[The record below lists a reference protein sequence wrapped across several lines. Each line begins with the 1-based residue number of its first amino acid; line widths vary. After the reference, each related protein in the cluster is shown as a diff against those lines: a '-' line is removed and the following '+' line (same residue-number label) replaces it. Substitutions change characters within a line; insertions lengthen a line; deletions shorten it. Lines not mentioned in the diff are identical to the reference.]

1 MLQLH
6 VSPREGFLL
15 AEIEGLVSV
24 EAWEGAL
31 RELGR
36 AGLAAPGQRLVV
48 DLTALVGWLGVP
60 ERREVGALMAS
71 HLASF
76 EKVSLYIQPEKIAGV
91 VEPAARS
98 HGLDLRLFPSRDEAV
113 HWAMA

>member
-1 MLQLH
+1 MLQLR

-15 AEIEGLVSV
+15 AEIGGLVSV

-31 RELGR
+31 RELGQ
-36 AGLAAPGQRLVV
+36 AGLPARSLRLVV
-48 DLTALVGWLGVP
+48 DLTGLVGWLGVP
-60 ERREVGALMAS
+60 ERTEVGALMAS

-76 EKVSLYIQPEKIAGV
+76 EKVSLYIQAGKIAGV

-98 HGLDLRLFPSRDEAV
+98 HGLDLRLFSSWDEAV